1 QEEERRQIASNI
13 HDDPV
18 QKMAAVAMRLD
29 LLASRP
35 PDVAGDP
42 AFDKLQG
49 TVRQSIE
56 RLRALMFEVRPHAL
70 DSGGLS
76 AALDTLARIEEDQ
89 DGGARYTVDWTS
101 HASIPP
107 ATATVLY
114 RIAQEAAVNARKH
127 ARAGRVTI
135 SVRDDREGIALRVA
149 DDGTGFDPRATGD
162 SPAFHLGL
170 GAMRERAAMAGGT
183 LQV

>member
-42 AFDKLQG
+42 GFGKLLD
-49 TVRQSIE
+49 TVRMSIE
-56 RLRALMFEVRPHAL
+56 RLRALMFEVRPHTL

-76 AALDTLARIEEDQ
+76 AALRTLVQIEQQEDA
-89 DGGARYTVDWTS
+89 GTEYVIDWNAT
-101 HASIPP
+101 AAIQP

-114 RIAQEAAVNARKH
+114 RIAQEAAVNA
-127 ARAGRVTI
+127 
-135 SVRDDREGIALRVA
+135 
-149 DDGTGFDPRATGD
+149 
-162 SPAFHLGL
+162 
-170 GAMRERAAMAGGT
+170 
-183 LQV
+183 